1 MNLSPRTR
9 LNKTESSA
17 QRDLRCQCAPTRT
30 RHRRRNDR
38 ISDVYTI
45 DIPITQPIVRIYMR
59 LMSQYTH
66 SEDASNQY

>member
-9 LNKTESSA
+9 LNETESSA

-38 ISDVYTI
+38 ASDVFAIYT
-45 DIPITQPIVRIYMR
+45 PITQSIVRIVMR
-59 LMSQYTH
+59 LISWYTH
-66 SEDASNQY
+66 SEDALNRY